1 MYTKHSLRLGYLGI
15 SGATALSRPETAQT
29 QRVFRVHS
37 KWHQTNANG
46 WLHSSI
52 RHRACTAV
60 ACMVSFLFV
69 LVRST
74 IGDTDFGILLKV
86 HAAEGI
92 SMFFLKKLILPQS
105 QGLPRPTTANH
116 CHYPPP
122 LALNQSQSASKNL
135 SNFEIDFLSIFI
147 DFGAQ
152 NGGQHPSKIMKKWPP
167 NPFRVPTPFFNDFS
181 TKKERPGPSK
191 T

>member
-1 MYTKHSLRLGYLGI
+1 MLVSFSLHQVQRSNGRPQCFCHSGIRLSVCYLLNSHCLNTLTHLCEKTLIFLRALHAPVI
-15 SGATALSRPETAQT
+15 SWAPSRT
-29 QRVFRVHS
+29 
-37 KWHQTNANG
+37 HQKCI
-46 WLHSSI
+46 I

-105 QGLPRPTTANH
+105 QGLPRPTTAVT
-116 CHYPPP
+116 PPP
-122 LALNQSQSASKNL
+122 RPQPVPKAHRKIYQISRSI
-135 SNFEIDFLSIFI
+135 FYRFLSILELYMEI
-147 DFGAQ
+147 Q
-152 NGGQHPSKIMKKWPP
+152 IHQKS
-167 NPFRVPTPFFNDFS
+167 
-181 TKKERPGPSK
+181 
-191 T
+191 